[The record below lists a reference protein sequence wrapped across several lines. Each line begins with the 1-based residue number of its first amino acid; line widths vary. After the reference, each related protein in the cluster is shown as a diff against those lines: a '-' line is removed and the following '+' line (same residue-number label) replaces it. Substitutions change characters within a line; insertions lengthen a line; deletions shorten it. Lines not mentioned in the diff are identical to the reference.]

1 MNISRTPDHTPS
13 RPTWTSQRAYIL
25 ASVAGVVGLGNI
37 WWFPYMAGQN
47 GGGTFVLAYGICIL
61 AIGVPL
67 TILETSSGNL
77 TDRGPVGTFRRINP
91 MWGPWVGWF
100 LGAMMVAILSY
111 YFVVSGWTLGYAIDV
126 FQGALK
132 PFDEFTSGFA
142 SVWLYLLVTVLVLAV
157 LVRGVRG
164 IERTS
169 RFLLSLLVVT
179 VGGLALYSQALPG
192 ARQALDFYFN
202 FDLRTFL
209 EPRTWQMA
217 AGQAFY
223 SLSIGQGLVIT
234 YGSYIPRGVN
244 IVSSSSAVAATNSA
258 VSLTA
263 GLMVFPIVF
272 TFGMAPDMGSQL
284 SFTAFPAIFS
294 GLSGGWLI
302 GIAFFS
308 LLFVA
313 VFTSCSGGMM
323 VALASCRDEFRL
335 PRALA
340 ALIVVGVVALLA
352 IPSALSFTS
361 VGLMISGKPFLD
373 VMDQGTGSG
382 VVIVAGIGGAALL
395 AWLLPTGQLLTS
407 MNSTFSHHWVVFI
420 GRYLIVAAVALLL
433 VTWLI

>member
-1 MNISRTPDHTPS
+1 
-13 RPTWTSQRAYIL
+13 
-25 ASVAGVVGLGNI
+25 
-37 WWFPYMAGQN
+37 
-47 GGGTFVLAYGICIL
+47 
-61 AIGVPL
+61 
-67 TILETSSGNL
+67 
-77 TDRGPVGTFRRINP
+77 
-91 MWGPWVGWF
+91 
-100 LGAMMVAILSY
+100 
-111 YFVVSGWTLGYAIDV
+111 
-126 FQGALK
+126 LK

-258 VSLTA
+258 VSRTA

-323 VALASCRDEFRL
+323 VALASFRDEFRL